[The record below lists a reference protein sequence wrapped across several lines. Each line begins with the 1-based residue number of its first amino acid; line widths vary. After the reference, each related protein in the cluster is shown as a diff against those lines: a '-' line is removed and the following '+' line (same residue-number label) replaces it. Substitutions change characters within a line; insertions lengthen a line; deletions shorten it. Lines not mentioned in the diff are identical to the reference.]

1 MGYLLA
7 QIEEKKMTYGL
18 LAQAQPS
25 IGQAL
30 MDTLPL
36 LAMIFAIYYFL
47 YARPVA
53 KEKEEHSKMTNGLI
67 KGDKVVT
74 IGGIVGEVS
83 EIQEDKVVLITG
95 KKSSLSVRK
104 SAIKQKLGAEGA

>member
-1 MGYLLA
+1 
-7 QIEEKKMTYGL
+7 MTLGL
-18 LAQAQPS
+18 LAQAQPT

-36 LAMIFAIYYFL
+36 MAMIFGIYYFL

-53 KEKEEHSKMTNGLI
+53 REKESHSKMTNGLI

-74 IGGIVGEVS
+74 IGGVVGEVT
-83 EIQEDKVVLITG
+83 EIQEDQVVLSTG

-104 SAIKQKLGAEGA
+104 SAIKHKLGAEGAE